1 MQGPL
6 GITAWR
12 RSVLPMLPGSK
23 DASPASGL
31 AAPVAVPPAVTPSV
45 ELHMDR
51 RIISPFVE
59 RSTRYAV
66 V

>member
-6 GITAWR
+6 GIAAWR
-12 RSVLPMLPGSK
+12 RSVLPMLPGFE
-23 DASPASGL
+23 DASPASSL
-31 AAPVAVPPAVTPSV
+31 AVPPAVTPSV

-51 RIISPFVE
+51 QIISPFVE